1 MKKIIFIE
9 PDAKGGDGHGLDN
22 LIEASLYFSNQKN
35 FWFLNKNFHA
45 NNLYIPNFVQIK
57 KIFNTRK
64 NKIFKIFYFFKILIE
79 VIILLLHFILKQ
91 KIFLFLK
98 AIYLNK
104 LTIPYYFFSF
114 YFEYKKIDIE
124 NNDSIIL
131 YSCRTK
137 ELELIYFALI
147 LEIKLPNIHCRVLY
161 PPKDKKL
168 KNFYFYCK
176 EIIKNKKNFFIYS
189 EVSNIKDMIEKKL
202 LYNVDITTG
211 VYSFNV
217 KNKKNSNFFIGFLGD
232 SRVDKGFNKIPT
244 FLENISNNKNF
255 NFIIQLSKKVF
266 PETEYSRNK
275 ILKMAKT
282 NSRILI
288 KEGYLDF
295 YEFRK
300 LLQTIDIMPII
311 YNPGQMNFAGSNIF
325 FRCIANEIPMIV
337 PKNINNIKKF
347 LTFNSF
353 LESESIDDYI
363 NQCIKISNNYEY
375 FLNEAKKESAL
386 YKKNV
391 SKDPLILRLEQL

>member
-35 FWFLNKNFHA
+35 FWFLNKTFNA
-45 NNLYIPNFVQIK
+45 NNLYIPSFVQIK
-57 KIFNTRK
+57 KIFYTPK
-64 NKIFKIFYFFKILIE
+64 NKIFRIFYFCKVLIDT
-79 VIILLLHFILKQ
+79 IILLLYFLFK
-91 KIFLFLK
+91 KKFLLFLK

-104 LTIPYYFFSF
+104 LTVPHYFFSF
-114 YFEYKKIDIE
+114 YFEYKKINLE

-147 LEIKLPNIHCRVLY
+147 LGIKLPNIHCRVLY

-189 EVSNIKDMIEKKL
+189 EVDNIKSMIEKKL
-202 LYNVDITTG
+202 LHNVDITTG
-211 VYSFNV
+211 VYTFNN
-217 KNKKNSNFFIGFLGD
+217 KNKKISNFVIGFIGD
-232 SRVDKGFNKIPT
+232 SRVDKGFNKIPN
-244 FLENISNNKNF
+244 FLKNIHNNENF
-255 NFIIQLSKKVF
+255 NFIIQLSKRVF
-266 PETEYSRNK
+266 PGTEYSRNE
-275 ILKMAKT
+275 IINMAKT

-311 YNPGQMNFAGSNIF
+311 YDPNQMNFAGSNIF
-325 FRCIANEIPMIV
+325 FRCIANEIPMII

-353 LESESIDDYI
+353 LESESIEDYI
-363 NQCIKISNNYEY
+363 NQCIKISNNYEFY
-375 FLNEAKKESAL
+375 LNEAKKESAL
-386 YKKNV
+386 YKKNI
-391 SKDPLILRLEQL
+391 SKDPLIFRVKSL